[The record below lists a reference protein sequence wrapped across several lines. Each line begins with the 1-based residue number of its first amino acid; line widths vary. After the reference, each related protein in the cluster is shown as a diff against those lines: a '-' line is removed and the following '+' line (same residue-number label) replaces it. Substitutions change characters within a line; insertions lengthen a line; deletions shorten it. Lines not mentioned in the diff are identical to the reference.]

1 MYYEIF
7 DNIFVFG
14 IVFDW
19 VRIDGDEDAPDARD
33 KRQRVA
39 VGTPGIM
46 GRRIARNGRH
56 RHSHEILSFCLALEV
71 PRNAAKIKWNLT
83 ADLLPPFFYE
93 LWPNRT

>member
-1 MYYEIF
+1 MAESHI
-7 DNIFVFG
+7 NIFVFG

-33 KRQRVA
+33 KRQRAA

-56 RHSHEILSFCLALEV
+56 RGL
-71 PRNAAKIKWNLT
+71 K
-83 ADLLPPFFYE
+83 E
-93 LWPNRT
+93 LCSSGIVYW